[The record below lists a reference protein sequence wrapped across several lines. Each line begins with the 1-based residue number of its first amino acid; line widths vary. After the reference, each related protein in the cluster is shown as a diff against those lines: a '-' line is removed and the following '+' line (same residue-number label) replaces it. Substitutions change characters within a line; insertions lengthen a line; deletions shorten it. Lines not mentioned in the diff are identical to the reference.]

1 MIAERDVRIKPALVY
16 IRFKTKLHYKVKME
30 KTNSRNKSLKSK
42 WKFSES
48 KKNQAKREDLCL

>member
-42 WKFSES
+42 WEV
-48 KKNQAKREDLCL
+48 